1 MHAESSEALL
11 VGQKPK
17 MQLLLHGV
25 DQVGQH
31 ISSIE
36 PLLTNDFV
44 VSFNSIDPLLT
55 NDFVVSF
62 NGNGFLITND
72 IVASFISTESLLTYV
87 HSVWQALTL
96 ALQDLQIACCRLQNS
111 VAGAARQAG

>member
-17 MQLLLHGV
+17 MQLLLRGV
-25 DQVGQH
+25 DQIGQH

-44 VSFNSIDPLLT
+44 VSSNNIELLIISNAVMSVVSIAPLLIYG
-55 NDFVVSF
+55 FVVSF
-62 NGNGFLITND
+62 DITSARLTD
-72 IVASFISTESLLTYV
+72 CMPPTQCGGCCKAKLADRKSSPGGTVAC
-87 HSVWQALTL
+87 H
-96 ALQDLQIACCRLQNS
+96 
-111 VAGAARQAG
+111 G